1 LKVEKLKIAF
11 LTYRGNMR
19 CGGQGIYSWYL
30 VKELKKLGHDI
41 TVISGPPYIDSLEKV
56 EIKRLHSMYDV
67 YDRRFPRPLSR
78 LLNPLNFWEWV
89 QIVSKGFPEPF
100 SFTLRTYL
108 YLRKRLSRGDF
119 DLVHDNQSL
128 GYGLLFLRR
137 WVPVTS
143 TVHHP
148 MHIDRA
154 ASLEQARS
162 IRERIK
168 KKRFYGFISMQER
181 VIRRLDGLV
190 TVSKAAREANASS
203 FRIPEGSIKVIY
215 NGVDTN
221 IFRPL
226 NRKRTINRLLLV
238 TNTEDRKKG
247 VLYLF
252 QAMRQLPPEVKLTV
266 VDEVNKNNYAFIL
279 RKEMGL
285 EDRIVFTGRLSTED
299 LVEQYNTA
307 SIIIVPSVYEGF
319 GLPAAEASACAA
331 PVIASS
337 GGALPEVVADGE
349 TGILVPPMDPKGL
362 ANAIRTLLADPV
374 LRERMGREGRER
386 VKRLFTWEKA
396 AEEHTDYFREV
407 INEYCR
413 LREAGPGRRG
423 ANT

>member
-1 LKVEKLKIAF
+1 MKKLKIAF

-41 TVISGPPYIDSLEKV
+41 TVITGPPYIDNLEQV
-56 EIKRLHSMYDV
+56 EMKKLPSMYDV
-67 YDRRFPRPLSR
+67 YDRRLPRPLSR
-78 LLNPLNFWEWV
+78 LLNPLNFWEWA

-108 YLRKRLSRGDF
+108 YLRRRLLRGDF

-137 WVPVTS
+137 WVPVTA

-148 MHIDRA
+148 MHIDRT

-162 IRERIK
+162 FRERIK
-168 KKRFYGFISMQER
+168 KKRFYGFINMQER

-190 TVSKAAREANASS
+190 TVSKAAREANAQS
-203 FRIPEGSIKVIY
+203 FRIPEDNIEVIY

-226 NRKRTINRLLLV
+226 NRQRLTNCLLLV

-252 QAMRQLPPEVKLTV
+252 QAMQHLPPEVKLTV
-266 VDEVNKNNYAFIL
+266 VDEVKKHNYAYIL

-285 EDRIVFTGRLSTED
+285 EDRITFTGRLTTSD
-299 LVEQYNTA
+299 LVEEYNTA
-307 SIIIVPSVYEGF
+307 SIVIVPSVYEGF

-337 GGALPEVVADGE
+337 GGALPEVIADGE
-349 TGILVPPMDPKGL
+349 TGLLVPPMDPEAL
-362 ANAIRTLLADPV
+362 ANAIRTLLADPD
-374 LRERMGREGRER
+374 LRDRLGRKGRER
-386 VKRLFTWEKA
+386 VQHLFTWEKA
-396 AEEHTDYFREV
+396 AEEHTDYFLEV
-407 INEYCR
+407 INEYRR
-413 LREAGPGRRG
+413 LHATGYKRGG

>member
-1 LKVEKLKIAF
+1 MKL
-11 LTYRGNMR
+11 
-19 CGGQGIYSWYL
+19 YL
-30 VKELKKLGHDI
+30 QLLCI
-41 TVISGPPYIDSLEKV
+41 LAYLSL
-56 EIKRLHSMYDV
+56 R
-67 YDRRFPRPLSR
+67 R

-89 QIVSKGFPEPF
+89 QIISKGFPEPF

-108 YLRKRLSRGDF
+108 YLRSRLRRGDF

-137 WVPVTS
+137 WVPVTA

-154 ASLEQARS
+154 ACLKQARS
-162 IRERIK
+162 AREIIK
-168 KKRFYGFISMQER
+168 LKRFYGFINMQNR

-203 FRIPEGSIKVIY
+203 FHIPEESIRVIY
-215 NGVDTN
+215 NGVDTT

-226 NRKRTINRLLLV
+226 KRKRVANRLLLV

-252 QAMRQLPPEVKLTV
+252 QAMTILPPEVKLTV
-266 VDEVNKNNYAFIL
+266 VDTVKERNYGSVL

-285 EDRIVFTGRLSTED
+285 EDRITFTGRLSTAD

-307 SIIIVPSVYEGF
+307 CIVVVPSVYEGF

-349 TGILVPPMDPKGL
+349 TGILVPPMDPEAL
-362 ANAIRTLLADPV
+362 AEAIKKLLADPD
-374 LRERMGREGRER
+374 LRNEMGKKGRER
-386 VKRLFTWEKA
+386 VQRLFTWGKA
-396 AEEHTDYFREV
+396 AEEHTDYFLEV
-407 INEYCR
+407 INEYRR
-413 LREAGPGRRG
+413 LHATGHK
-423 ANT
+423 

>member
-1 LKVEKLKIAF
+1 MKKLKIAF

-30 VKELKKLGHDI
+30 VKELEKLGHDI
-41 TVISGPPYIDSLEKV
+41 TVITGPPYIDPLEQV
-56 EIKRLHSMYDV
+56 EVKKLHSMYDV

-89 QIVSKGFPEPF
+89 QIASKGFPEPF

-108 YLRKRLSRGDF
+108 YLRRRLSRGDF

-137 WVPVTS
+137 WVPVTA

-148 MHIDRA
+148 MHIDRT

-168 KKRFYGFISMQER
+168 KKRFYGFIGMQER
-181 VIRRLDGLV
+181 VIKRLDGLV

-203 FRIPEGSIKVIY
+203 FRIPEDNIEVIY
-215 NGVDTN
+215 NGVDTD

-226 NRKRTINRLLLV
+226 NRQRIDNRLLLV

-247 VLYLF
+247 ALYLF
-252 QAMRQLPPEVKLTV
+252 KAMQHLPQEVKLTV
-266 VDEVNKNNYAFIL
+266 VDEVKEHNYAYIL

-285 EDRIVFTGRLSTED
+285 EERISFTGRLSTAD
-299 LVEQYNTA
+299 LVEEYNKA
-307 SIIIVPSVYEGF
+307 AIVIVPSVYEGF

-337 GGALPEVVADGE
+337 GGALPEVIADGE
-349 TGILVPPMDPKGL
+349 TGILVPPMDPE
-362 ANAIRTLLADPV
+362 AMAAAIKTLLADPV

-396 AEEHTDYFREV
+396 AQEHTDYFREV
-407 INEYCR
+407 VNEYRR
-413 LREAGPGRRG
+413 LRETGPGRWG

>member
-1 LKVEKLKIAF
+1 VEKLKIAF

-30 VKELKKLGHDI
+30 VKELEKLGHDI
-41 TVISGPPYIDSLEKV
+41 TVITGPPYMDSLEKV
-56 EIKRLHSMYDV
+56 KMKKMPSMYDM
-67 YDRRFPRPLSR
+67 YGRRLPRPLSR

-89 QIVSKGFPEPF
+89 QIISKGFPEPF

-108 YLRKRLSRGDF
+108 YLRDRLTRGDF

-137 WVPVTS
+137 WVPVTA

-154 ASLEQARS
+154 AYLKQARS
-162 IRERIK
+162 TRERIK
-168 KKRFYGFISMQER
+168 MRRFYGFINMQNR

-190 TVSKAAREANASS
+190 TVSNAAKEANAQS
-203 FRIPEGSIKVIY
+203 FRIPEDSIRVIY
-215 NGVDTN
+215 NGVDTT

-226 NRKRTINRLLLV
+226 NRKRVANRLLLV
-238 TNTEDRKKG
+238 TNTDDRKKG

-252 QAMRQLPPEVKLTV
+252 QAMSMLPPEVKLTV
-266 VDEVNKNNYAFIL
+266 VDDVKKRNYAYVL

-285 EDRIVFTGRLSTED
+285 EDRITFTGRLSTAE

-307 SIIIVPSVYEGF
+307 SIVVVPSVYEGF

-349 TGILVPPMDPKGL
+349 TGILVPPMDPEAL
-362 ANAIRTLLADPV
+362 SEAIKALLADSE
-374 LRERMGREGRER
+374 LRDKLGRKGRER
-386 VKRLFTWEKA
+386 VQRLFTWEKA
-396 AEEHTDYFREV
+396 AEEHTDYFQEV
-407 INEYCR
+407 IDEYRR
-413 LREAGPGRRG
+413 LQSAKDRRR
-423 ANT
+423 